1 MALNFATLLR
11 NHRLAAR
18 VSQEEHAEAAHIS
31 AAAVGAYER
40 GVRLSPH
47 RVTIGRLADALG
59 LTGSDR
65 AHFMASAQRR
75 LGNQHPPEEAA
86 VIELWRTL
94 LDTQSDD
101 QLKAPANSAIEL
113 LRAIND
119 TVELATCW
127 TLPAERLERAGQRER
142 ARSARNCARALSCE
156 KRHRKHEVGIGVSP
170 AIASKSR
177 GDTCGRTPPG

>member
-1 MALNFATLLR
+1 MARNFATLLR

-18 VSQEEHAEAAHIS
+18 LSQEELAEAAHIS

-47 RVTIGRLADALG
+47 RVTLGRLADALG
-59 LTGSDR
+59 LMGADH
-65 AHFMASAQRR
+65 AHFMVSAQRR
-75 LGNQHPPEEAA
+75 LGHLHPPEEAA
-86 VIELWRTL
+86 VVELWRTL

-101 QLKAPANSAIEL
+101 QLNATANSAIEL

-127 TLPAERLERAGQRER
+127 TLLAERLERAGQRER
-142 ARSARNCARALSCE
+142 ARAARNCAQALSYE
-156 KRHRKHEVGIGVSP
+156 DD
-170 AIASKSR
+170 IASMSSA
-177 GDTCGRTPPG
+177 